1 MQYSDIHK
9 AVFLERPNR
18 FIAHCTVDG
27 MLETVHVKNT
37 GRCRELLVPGAT
49 VYLEKSSN
57 PNRKTAYD
65 LVTVETPF
73 GLVNMDAAAPN
84 QVAGELLRAGAI
96 LSSPTLVQPEVR
108 FGASRLD
115 FYAENDRQRLFV
127 EVKGVTLRQG
137 EWAVFPDAP
146 TVRGAK
152 HMGELV
158 QAVAQGYRAIALL
171 IVQMGGCT
179 AFRPNRETDPAF
191 CRALR
196 DARAA
201 GVEVRAVDCRVTPD
215 TVTANRELPVDL
227 DGIKSVDKTPVAY

>member
-84 QVAGELLRAGAI
+84 QVAGELLRTGAI

-158 QAVAQGYRAIALL
+158 QAVAQGYRAMALL

-201 GVEVRAVDCRVTPD
+201 GVEVRAVDCRVTPN

-227 DGIKSVDKTPVAY
+227 DGHKNC

>member
-73 GLVNMDAAAPN
+73 GLVNMDAAAPD

-158 QAVAQGYRAIALL
+158 QAVAQGYRAMALL

-201 GVEVRAVDCRVTPD
+201 GVEVRAVDCRVTPN

-227 DGIKSVDKTPVAY
+227 DGHKNC

>member
-57 PNRKTAYD
+57 QNRKTAYD

-146 TVRGAK
+146 TVRGTK

-158 QAVAQGYRAIALL
+158 QAVAQGYRAMALL

-196 DARAA
+196 DAQAA

-215 TVTANRELPVDL
+215 TVTANRELAVDL
-227 DGIKSVDKTPVAY
+227 DGHKKC

>member
-146 TVRGAK
+146 TVRGTK

-158 QAVAQGYRAIALL
+158 QAVAQGYRAMALL

-201 GVEVRAVDCRVTPD
+201 GVEVRAVDCRVTPN

-227 DGIKSVDKTPVAY
+227 DGHKNC

>member
-57 PNRKTAYD
+57 PNRKTSYD

-158 QAVAQGYRAIALL
+158 QAVAQGYRAMALL

-201 GVEVRAVDCRVTPD
+201 GVEVRAVDCRVTPN

-227 DGIKSVDKTPVAY
+227 DGHKNC

>member
-158 QAVAQGYRAIALL
+158 QAVAQGYRAMALL

-201 GVEVRAVDCRVTPD
+201 GVEVRAVDCRVTPN
-215 TVTANRELPVDL
+215 TVTANCELPVDL
-227 DGIKSVDKTPVAY
+227 DGHKNC

>member
-84 QVAGELLRAGAI
+84 QVAGELLRAGSI

-115 FYAENDRQRLFV
+115 FYAENDRQQLFV

-158 QAVAQGYRAIALL
+158 QAVAQGYRAMALL

-227 DGIKSVDKTPVAY
+227 DGHKNC

>member
-158 QAVAQGYRAIALL
+158 QAVAQGYRAMALL

-201 GVEVRAVDCRVTPD
+201 GVEVRAVDCRVTPN

-227 DGIKSVDKTPVAY
+227 DLL

>member
-1 MQYSDIHK
+1 MQYSDIHE

-27 MLETVHVKNT
+27 RLETVHVKNT

-84 QVAGELLRAGAI
+84 QVAGELLRAGMI

-158 QAVAQGYRAIALL
+158 QAVAQGYRAMALL

-191 CRALR
+191 CLALR

-201 GVEVRAVDCRVTPD
+201 GVEVRAVDCRVTPN

-227 DGIKSVDKTPVAY
+227 NGHKNC

>member
-146 TVRGAK
+146 TVRGTK

-158 QAVAQGYRAIALL
+158 QAVAQGYRAMALL

-179 AFRPNRETDPAF
+179 AFRPNWETDPTF

-196 DARAA
+196 DAQAA

-215 TVTANRELPVDL
+215 TVTANRELPVGL
-227 DGIKSVDKTPVAY
+227 DGHKKC

>member
-1 MQYSDIHK
+1 MQYSDIYK

-18 FIAHCTVDG
+18 FVAHCTVNG
-27 MLETVHVKNT
+27 VQETVHVKNT
-37 GRCRELLVPGAT
+37 GRCWELLVPGAT

-84 QVAGELLRAGAI
+84 QVAGELLRAGMI
-96 LSSPTLVQPEVR
+96 LPSPTLVRPEVR

-115 FYAENDRQRLFV
+115 FYAENERERLFV

-158 QAVAQGYRAIALL
+158 QAVAQGYRAMALL

-196 DARAA
+196 DAQAA

-227 DGIKSVDKTPVAY
+227 DGYKNC

>member
-57 PNRKTAYD
+57 TNRKTAYD

-96 LSSPTLVQPEVR
+96 LSSPTLVRPEVR

-115 FYAENDRQRLFV
+115 FYAENDQQRLFV

-137 EWAVFPDAP
+137 AWAVFPDAP
-146 TVRGAK
+146 TVRGTK

-158 QAVAQGYRAIALL
+158 QAVAQGYRAMALL

-201 GVEVRAVDCRVTPD
+201 GVEVRAVDCRVTPN

-227 DGIKSVDKTPVAY
+227 DGHKNC

>member
-9 AVFLERPNR
+9 AVFLGRPNR

-73 GLVNMDAAAPN
+73 GPVNMDAAAPN

-146 TVRGAK
+146 TVRGTK

-158 QAVAQGYRAIALL
+158 QAVAQGYRAMALL

-196 DARAA
+196 DAQAA
-201 GVEVRAVDCRVTPD
+201 GVEVRAVDCRVTPN

-227 DGIKSVDKTPVAY
+227 DGHKNC

>member
-96 LSSPTLVQPEVR
+96 LSSPTLVRPEVR

-115 FYAENDRQRLFV
+115 FYAENDQQRLFV

-158 QAVAQGYRAIALL
+158 QAVAQGYRAMALL

-201 GVEVRAVDCRVTPD
+201 GVEVRAVDCRVTPN

-227 DGIKSVDKTPVAY
+227 DGHKNC

>member
-146 TVRGAK
+146 TVRGTK

-158 QAVAQGYRAIALL
+158 QAVAQGYRAMALL
-171 IVQMGGCT
+171 IVQMSGCT
-179 AFRPNRETDPAF
+179 AFRPNWETDPAF
-191 CRALR
+191 CQALR

-201 GVEVRAVDCRVTPD
+201 GVEVRAVDCRVTPN

-227 DGIKSVDKTPVAY
+227 DGHKNC

>member
-9 AVFLERPNR
+9 AAFLERPNR

-27 MLETVHVKNT
+27 RLETVHVKNT

-96 LSSPTLVQPEVR
+96 LSSPTLVRPEVR

-115 FYAENDRQRLFV
+115 FYAENDRQQLFV

-158 QAVAQGYRAIALL
+158 QAVAQGYRAMALL

-201 GVEVRAVDCRVTPD
+201 GVEVRAVDCRVTPN

-227 DGIKSVDKTPVAY
+227 DGHKNC

>member
-1 MQYSDIHK
+1 
-9 AVFLERPNR
+9 
-18 FIAHCTVDG
+18 

-84 QVAGELLRAGAI
+84 QVAGELLRAGTI

-158 QAVAQGYRAIALL
+158 QAVAQGYRAMALL

-201 GVEVRAVDCRVTPD
+201 GVEVRAVDCRVTPN

-227 DGIKSVDKTPVAY
+227 DGHKNC

>member
-84 QVAGELLRAGAI
+84 QVAGSYCAPGR
-96 LSSPTLVQPEVR
+96 SCR
-108 FGASRLD
+108 RLPWCNRRC
-115 FYAENDRQRLFV
+115 AL
-127 EVKGVTLRQG
+127 
-137 EWAVFPDAP
+137 AP
-146 TVRGAK
+146 LGWIFMRKMTDS
-152 HMGELV
+152 
-158 QAVAQGYRAIALL
+158 
-171 IVQMGGCT
+171 GCLW
-179 AFRPNRETDPAF
+179 R
-191 CRALR
+191 
-196 DARAA
+196 
-201 GVEVRAVDCRVTPD
+201 
-215 TVTANRELPVDL
+215 
-227 DGIKSVDKTPVAY
+227 

>member
-9 AVFLERPNR
+9 AAFLERPNR

-27 MLETVHVKNT
+27 RLETVHVKNT

-96 LSSPTLVQPEVR
+96 LSSPTLVRPEVR

-115 FYAENDRQRLFV
+115 FYAENDRQQLFV

-158 QAVAQGYRAIALL
+158 QAVAQGYRAMALL

-201 GVEVRAVDCRVTPD
+201 GVEVRAVDCRVTPN
-215 TVTANRELPVDL
+215 TVTVNRELPVDL
-227 DGIKSVDKTPVAY
+227 DGHKNC

>member
-158 QAVAQGYRAIALL
+158 QAVARGYRAMALL

-201 GVEVRAVDCRVTPD
+201 GVEVRAVDCRVTPN

-227 DGIKSVDKTPVAY
+227 DGHKNC

>member
-27 MLETVHVKNT
+27 RLETVYVKNT

-84 QVAGELLRAGAI
+84 QVAGELLRAGTI

-127 EVKGVTLRQG
+127 EVKGVTLQKEGGLFRSTKG
-137 EWAVFPDAP
+137 EGHGFGLVRIDA
-146 TVRGAK
+146 
-152 HMGELV
+152 
-158 QAVAQGYRAIALL
+158 
-171 IVQMGGCT
+171 IVE
-179 AFRPNRETDPAF
+179 R
-191 CRALR
+191 
-196 DARAA
+196 
-201 GVEVRAVDCRVTPD
+201 
-215 TVTANRELPVDL
+215 L
-227 DGIKSVDKTPVAY
+227 DGYISRNSEDGAFTTEILLPQE

>member
-84 QVAGELLRAGAI
+84 QVAGELLRTGAI

-146 TVRGAK
+146 TVRGTK

-158 QAVAQGYRAIALL
+158 QAVAQGYRAMALL

-201 GVEVRAVDCRVTPD
+201 GVEVRAVDCRVTPN

-227 DGIKSVDKTPVAY
+227 DGHKNC

>member
-115 FYAENDRQRLFV
+115 FYAENDRQQLFV

-158 QAVAQGYRAIALL
+158 QAVAQGYRAMALL

-201 GVEVRAVDCRVTPD
+201 GVEVRAVDCRVTPN

-227 DGIKSVDKTPVAY
+227 DGHKNC

>member
-18 FIAHCTVDG
+18 FIAYCTVDG

-84 QVAGELLRAGAI
+84 QVAGELLRAGTI

-158 QAVAQGYRAIALL
+158 QAVAQGYRAMALL

-201 GVEVRAVDCRVTPD
+201 GVEVRAVDCRVTPN

-227 DGIKSVDKTPVAY
+227 DGHKNC

>member
-1 MQYSDIHK
+1 MQYGCVAP
-9 AVFLERPNR
+9 AVFLSRPNR
-18 FIAHCTVDG
+18 FIAWVQLGEQTV
-27 MLETVHVKNT
+27 ECHVKNT

-49 VYLEKSSN
+49 VYLERGTN
-57 PNRKTAYD
+57 PNRRTAWD
-65 LVTVETPF
+65 LIAADKD
-73 GLVNMDAAAPN
+73 GKLINMDAQAPN
-84 QVAGELLRAGAI
+84 RVFAQWARERWADVR
-96 LSSPTLVQPEVR
+96 PEVR
-108 FGASRLD
+108 YGRSRLD
-115 FYAENDRQRLFV
+115 FCLDGHHLV

-146 TVRGAK
+146 TVRGTK

-158 QAVAQGYRAIALL
+158 QAVTQGYRAMALL

-179 AFRPNRETDPAF
+179 AFRPNWETDSAF

-227 DGIKSVDKTPVAY
+227 DGIKSVDKTPAAY

>member
-73 GLVNMDAAAPN
+73 GLVNMDAA
-84 QVAGELLRAGAI
+84 
-96 LSSPTLVQPEVR
+96 EVR

-137 EWAVFPDAP
+137 KWAVFPDAP
-146 TVRGAK
+146 TVRGTK

-158 QAVAQGYRAIALL
+158 QAVAQGYRAMALL

-179 AFRPNRETDPAF
+179 AFRPNWETDPAF

-196 DARAA
+196 DAQAA

-227 DGIKSVDKTPVAY
+227 DGHKNC

>member
-96 LSSPTLVQPEVR
+96 LSSPTLVRPEVR

-115 FYAENDRQRLFV
+115 FYAENDRQQLFV

-158 QAVAQGYRAIALL
+158 QAVAQGYRAMALL

-201 GVEVRAVDCRVTPD
+201 GVEVRAVDCRVTPN

-227 DGIKSVDKTPVAY
+227 DGHKNC

>member
-158 QAVAQGYRAIALL
+158 QAVAQGYRAMALL

-196 DARAA
+196 DAQAA

-215 TVTANRELPVDL
+215 TVTANRELPVNL
-227 DGIKSVDKTPVAY
+227 DRHKNC

>member
-158 QAVAQGYRAIALL
+158 QAVAQGYRAMALL

-201 GVEVRAVDCRVTPD
+201 GVEVRAVDCRVTPN

-227 DGIKSVDKTPVAY
+227 DGHKNC